1 MLNNQQLKQCRDDIG
16 YFAKAIVGVDLWTHQ
31 LEFMQSKSRIVVV
44 ASARQIGKSTACAI
58 KAIHTAFSRSSKVLV
73 VSPSLRQS
81 GLMFATIRQYIQE
94 SDLLRG
100 SLVDDTKTYI
110 KLSNGSELW
119 CLPDSPAQIR
129 GFSKVAT
136 VIVDEANFCSQELLR
151 AVQYSLLTVSDSQL
165 FMISS
170 PWSID
175 HWFYRYYQDGMDRKD
190 PTVASFHYTYEAS
203 PLIQKDYVERMKDK
217 ITEEEYKTEIL
228 GDWIGDEDAY
238 FDYELV
244 ESCIAEYRLL
254 NPNDR
259 ENKPTVYVWGGIDWA
274 GRGRDDTV
282 VMFITK
288 LYVKADEK
296 AELPNE
302 EIYVVPYFEAYRKT
316 NYSTVIE
323 RVSELS
329 KKFRIIKIVSE
340 MNSIGDMPTQSLEGV
355 GLAVEGVYTTA
366 QSKVNGYGRM
376 KVLMQARRLLI
387 PREPELI
394 KQLTNLRYTIS
405 ETGASFNISHSKQY
419 PKDDYTDAL
428 MFALLACQ
436 NIVYNHK
443 PLTNIEKIKNQLKTD
458 GLTFPEEKPYIP
470 HRRELTE
477 FERVFDID
485 LSEPITKRLLD
496 KVY

>member
-1 MLNNQQLKQCRDDIG
+1 MLSNHDLKQCKEDIG
-16 YFAKAIVGVDLWTHQ
+16 YFSKTIVGIELWPHQ
-31 LEFMQSKSRIVVV
+31 LEFMQSKRRIVVV
-44 ASARQIGKSTACAI
+44 ASARQIGKSTACAV
-58 KAIHTAFSRSSKVLV
+58 KAIHTAFSKQSKVLV

-81 GLMFATIRQYIQE
+81 GLMFNTIRQYIQE

-129 GFSKVAT
+129 GFSKVTT

-175 HWFYRYYQDGMDRKD
+175 HWFYRYYQDGMDKKD

-244 ESCIAEYRLL
+244 ESCIADYSLL
-254 NPNDR
+254 DPDDR
-259 ENKPTVYVWGGIDWA
+259 ENKPKVYVWGGIDWA

-282 VMFITK
+282 VMFITRLNFK
-288 LYVKADEK
+288 TGEDEQ
-296 AELPNE
+296 LNE

-316 NYSTVIE
+316 NYSTIIE
-323 RVSELS
+323 RISELAR
-329 KKFRIIKIVSE
+329 KFRIIKIVSE
-340 MNSIGDMPTQSLEGV
+340 MNAIGDMPTQSLEGA

-376 KVLMQARRLLI
+376 KVLMQAKRLLI

-443 PLTNIEKIKNQLKTD
+443 PLSNIEKIKSQLKIE
-458 GLTFPEEKPYIP
+458 GLTFPEEKPYVE
-470 HRRELTE
+470 HRRQLTD
-477 FERVFDID
+477 FERMMDID
-485 LSEPITKRLLD
+485 LSEPITKRLLE
-496 KVY
+496 KVF